1 MSGILLKNGA
11 EISGLPEIIKTN
23 GIYKQIFGADRN
35 F

>member
-11 EISGLPEIIKTN
+11 EISGLAEAIKTN
-23 GIYKQIFGADRN
+23 GIYQQIFGVDRN